1 MTGGLDWVS
10 TRPADPEAR
19 ISEIGEASSSSQ
31 GPARANRTGH
41 VTDHKHTIT
50 TDGIVGRIY
59 GNLGKLLGGKAV
71 AGLISLGYMVI
82 ALRALGPR
90 DYGVLILVHT
100 FAMTVGGIIEFPG
113 WHAVV
118 RYGAQAIEAG
128 NIPRLLRLLR
138 LTAIVETAG
147 GLVAIVV
154 AALLAPWI
162 GPRLGWSPT
171 AIAFSV
177 PYSLAVL
184 ATIRSTPSGY
194 LQLAGRF
201 DLLGI
206 HNIVAPVVRLA
217 GSLVVLALGAKLL
230 GFLIAWLVAA
240 LAEWVT
246 MWGFGLWVAHHRLPG
261 ERLWGSPRGA
271 LSENDSIRRFMIA
284 ANVDITLSDLAPRI
298 APLAVGWVLGP
309 AAAGVYAVAQRAT
322 AVIVQSAG
330 ILGQAAYAE
339 LARLVAAGAH
349 ALAVRRAVIRSVS
362 IAMMAALPLLVLI
375 FLFGRTLARLLGG
388 PDFESAGDVMPW
400 LFLARTILLVAPPAS
415 AALVALGRPGLS
427 VRANLICSV
436 GLLPL
441 LPVMMTAFGLDGAGA
456 HALLQGAATAVLLG
470 GFLWRESQSDLP
482 TLIDQRAEPE

>member
-1 MTGGLDWVS
+1 MERLTSDRTAV
-10 TRPADPEAR
+10 PA
-19 ISEIGEASSSSQ
+19 
-31 GPARANRTGH
+31 
-41 VTDHKHTIT
+41 
-50 TDGIVGRIY
+50 DGIVGRIY
-59 GNLGKLLGGKAV
+59 GNLGRLLGGKAL
-71 AGLISLGYMVI
+71 AGLISLAYMVI
-82 ALRALGPR
+82 ALRVLGPT
-90 DYGVLILVHT
+90 DYGVLVLVHT
-100 FAMTVGGIIEFPG
+100 FAMTVGGIVEFPG

-128 NIPRLLRLLR
+128 DTARLLRLLR
-138 LTAIVETAG
+138 LTAVVETAG
-147 GLVAIVV
+147 GLVAIIV
-154 AALLAPWI
+154 AAALAPSI
-162 GPRLGWSPT
+162 GLRLGWSPA

-206 HNIVAPVVRLA
+206 HNMVAPVVRLA

-230 GFLIAWLVAA
+230 GFLIAWLTAA
-240 LAEWVT
+240 LAEWMV
-246 MWGFGLWVAHHRLPG
+246 MWGLGLWVARHRLPR

-271 LSENDSIRRFMIA
+271 LTENEGIRRFMIA

-298 APLAVGWVLGP
+298 APLAVGWILGP

-339 LARLVAAGAH
+339 LARLVAAGAR
-349 ALAVRRAVIRSVS
+349 AVAVRRAVIRSVS
-362 IAMMAALPLLVLI
+362 IAVVVALPLLALI
-375 FLFGRTLARLLGG
+375 FLFGRPLARLLGG
-388 PDFESAGDVMPW
+388 VRFEQAGDIMPW
-400 LFLARTILLVAPPAS
+400 LFLSRTILLVAPPAS

-436 GLLPL
+436 GLLPV
-441 LPVMMTAFGLDGAGA
+441 LPVMMMAFGLEGAGV
-456 HALLQGAATAVLLG
+456 HALIQGAATAALLSW
-470 GFLWRESQSDLP
+470 FLWRESERDN
-482 TLIDQRAEPE
+482 LIDQSIG

>member
-1 MTGGLDWVS
+1 MSRNGNSSEGTGPHG
-10 TRPADPEAR
+10 
-19 ISEIGEASSSSQ
+19 
-31 GPARANRTGH
+31 
-41 VTDHKHTIT
+41 
-50 TDGIVGRIY
+50 DGIVGRIY
-59 GNLGKLLGGKAV
+59 GNLGKLLGGKAI
-71 AGLISLGYMVI
+71 AGLISLAYMVI
-82 ALRALGPR
+82 ALRSLGPR

-118 RYGAQAIEAG
+118 RYGAQAIEQG

-147 GLVAIVV
+147 GVTAILV
-154 AALLAPWI
+154 AALLGPWI
-162 GPRLGWSPT
+162 GPRLGWSQT

-206 HNIVAPVVRLA
+206 HNMVAPIVRLA
-217 GSLVVLALGAKLL
+217 GAVLVIAVGGKLL
-230 GFLIAWLVAA
+230 GFLIAWLAAA
-240 LAEWVT
+240 LAEWIT
-246 MWGFGLWVAHHRLPG
+246 MWGFGLWVARRQLPG
-261 ERLWGSPRGA
+261 ERLWGSPRGT
-271 LSENDSIRRFMIA
+271 LSENESLRAFMIA
-284 ANVDITLSDLAPRI
+284 ANADITLSDLAPRI

-309 AAAGVYAVAQRAT
+309 AAAGIYAVAQRAT

-339 LARLVAAGAH
+339 LARLVAAGAP
-349 ALAVRRAVIRSVS
+349 ALAVRRAVVRSVR
-362 IAMMAALPLLVLI
+362 IALIVALPLLVLI
-375 FLFGRTLARLLGG
+375 FLFGRPLARLLGG
-388 PDFESAGDVMPW
+388 GSFESAGDLMPW

-441 LPVMMTAFGLDGAGA
+441 LPVMMMGLGLAGSGA
-456 HALLQGAATAVLLG
+456 HAVIQGSATALLLAW
-470 GFLWRESQSDLP
+470 FLWRESEKDRPDPPSFTAGL
-482 TLIDQRAEPE
+482 